1 MEESSMKRVQLVTGL
16 LAFGMV
22 MSLAAATG
30 GDTVGAVAGD
40 PVKGKQV
47 YDSSNPKCSLCHKIG
62 ATGGKLG
69 PELTSVGTK
78 RDAAWLTKYLADPKA
93 TDPKNKMP
101 AVKVKG
107 QDLENLVA
115 YLLTLKGK

>member
-1 MEESSMKRVQLVTGL
+1 MKLAGL
-16 LAFGMV
+16 IAGIGMFV
-22 MSLAAATG
+22 MAATMAATPG
-30 GDTVGAVAGD
+30 TAATPTAGD

-47 YDSSNPKCSLCHKIG
+47 YDTHNPKCNVCHKIG

-69 PELTSVGTK
+69 PDLTAVGTK

-93 TDPKNKMP
+93 ENPKNKMP

>member
-1 MEESSMKRVQLVTGL
+1 MKRVQFLTGL
-16 LAFGMV
+16 LALM
-22 MSLAAATG
+22 MMASLAAG
-30 GDTVGAVAGD
+30 GSTSPSGVPSGD

-69 PELTSVGTK
+69 PDLTAVGTK
-78 RDAAWLTKYLADPKA
+78 RDAAWLTKYLVDPKA

-101 AVKVKG
+101 AVKAKG